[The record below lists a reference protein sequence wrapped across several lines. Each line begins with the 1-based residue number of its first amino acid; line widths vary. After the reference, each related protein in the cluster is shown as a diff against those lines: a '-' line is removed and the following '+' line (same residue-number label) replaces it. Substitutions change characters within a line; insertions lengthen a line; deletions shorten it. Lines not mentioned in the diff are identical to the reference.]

1 MYNVIIVGRAT
12 FLRGSKVNIK
22 KLTVAVAVALAVA
35 GCAGNKPLTK
45 NAELKPE
52 TDSIRPKP
60 VSTVFHR
67 PQGTMTIVFTNDG
80 KFQEIISKGTAP
92 IAGNNAFSIEQAAK
106 VAKLRAER
114 NIAEFVGTQL
124 TSQRTVKVLSS
135 TVQKSLENT
144 TNGMADEVQVD
155 DKDFDA
161 NGDPV
166 VTKPYRAEE
175 TVSNDVN
182 PNTNSEKIAQIVKES
197 IVTNSSALLRGVVIT
212 DEQIDQAGRT
222 IVVEVRTGF
231 RNINAASELRK
242 AMEGR

>member
-1 MYNVIIVGRAT
+1 M
-12 FLRGSKVNIK
+12 NIK
-22 KLTVAVAVALAVA
+22 KLTLAVAVALAVA
-35 GCAGNKPLTK
+35 GCAGNKELTK

-80 KFQEIISKGTAP
+80 KFQEVISKGTAP
-92 IAGNNAFSIEQAAK
+92 IAGNNSFSIEQAAQ

-114 NIAEFVGTQL
+114 NIAEFIGTQL
-124 TSQRTVKVLSS
+124 TSQRTAKVLS
-135 TVQKSLENT
+135 TAVQKSLENT
-144 TNGMADEVQVD
+144 TNGMGDETQVD

-166 VTKPYRAEE
+166 ILKPYRADAPTPNEM
-175 TVSNDVN
+175 N
-182 PNTNSEKIAQIVKES
+182 PNTNSEKVAELVKES
-197 IVTNSSALLRGVVIT
+197 IVTNSTALLRGVVIS
-212 DEQIDQAGRT
+212 DEHIDQAGRT
-222 IVVEVRTGF
+222 IVVEVRTGL
-231 RNINAASELRK
+231 RNINASSDLRK